1 MTIASETT
9 IGTFISLII
18 ERIVEQSYVV
28 ISLFINTI
36 SFYRYFY
43 ANI

>member
-1 MTIASETT
+1 MASETT
-9 IGTFISLII
+9 IGTFILII

-28 ISLFINTI
+28 ISLLINTI
-36 SFYRYFY
+36 SFYKYLY